1 MPKMVGPMTSF
12 ELPEEIDPK
21 VRDVVLCF
29 TYGSKISLNAA
40 RIMKLAY
47 LAELR
52 AIETWGRRLTS
63 AEFKHWNYGP
73 WSPDVAL
80 AMEGVPELRVE
91 VKETSKGRKGKFFHR
106 TQRSATL
113 SSLTEEEADL
123 LKGVLSY
130 WEHVP
135 NDRLVEATKKSPPF
149 IWTEFGDAIPFEEYE
164 DFAARLRRA
173 RDDTLE
179 EVIELNSKEDVR
191 AFVKNLN

>member
-1 MPKMVGPMTSF
+1 MVGPMTSF

-29 TYGSKISLNAA
+29 TYGSKISLNAT

-52 AIETWGRRLTS
+52 AIETWGRRLTT

-73 WSPDVAL
+73 WSSDVAL

-106 TQRSATL
+106 TQQSATL

-135 NDRLVEATKKSPPF
+135 NDRLVEVTKKSPPF